1 MLGCF
6 EVILGTTHA
15 VIAELIGVMIAIEI
29 TLKKRVAKNEVGVW
43 FSTSNCGLKNKRCNC
58 LQVTWFMSFLYYHF

>member
-29 TLKKRVAKNEVGVW
+29 TLKKRVAKNEVGV
-43 FSTSNCGLKNKRCNC
+43 
-58 LQVTWFMSFLYYHF
+58 